1 MKKLVLELKEELKMV
16 LSGKTLDAILPPFIY
31 IFVNGKFGLMLA
43 VGLASSTALGF
54 GLYRVFKKQN
64 WLYAFGGFV
73 GVSLAGALALIADNA
88 SNYFLPGIISN
99 ALILLLAIISLV
111 LDKPMAA
118 YASHL
123 TRGWKLSWFW
133 LKSIKPAYRE
143 VAWIWTLF
151 FLMRTSIQILL
162 YTQNNINTLVWANT
176 LMGLPITILVL
187 ILSYLYGI
195 FRLRSL
201 KGPGIDE
208 YLEDKLPPY
217 KGQTKG
223 F

>member
-1 MKKLVLELKEELKMV
+1 MKKLVLELKEDLKMV

-143 VAWIWTLF
+143 VTWIWTLF

>member
-1 MKKLVLELKEELKMV
+1 MV

-31 IFVNGKFGLMLA
+31 IFVNGKLGLMLA

-143 VAWIWTLF
+143 VTWIWTLF

>member
-143 VAWIWTLF
+143 VTWIWTLF